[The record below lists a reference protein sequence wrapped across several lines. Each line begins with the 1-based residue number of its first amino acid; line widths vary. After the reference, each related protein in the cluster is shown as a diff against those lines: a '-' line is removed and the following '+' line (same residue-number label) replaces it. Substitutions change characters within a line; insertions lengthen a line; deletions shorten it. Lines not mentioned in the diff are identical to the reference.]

1 MGKIVKKER
10 SQMLRI
16 DKAILDTNGVICDN
30 ISQLSFADRGLLSQ
44 NILGHIRNFV
54 EYIAIKAYSNG
65 QDVNPNDYD
74 LNVAAL
80 KDMQRRGNLRFLY
93 RFHEMLQKSV
103 SHYTVDKD
111 GSERLMLKYYE
122 HLLKIKLYL
131 KRTFNLDVL
140 ENISD
145 FPLNTDTELSDY
157 YEKIAERI
165 ESPSA
170 LSYPI
175 NYNDRYY
182 VQKVKPFFVNQKI
195 YYEVTFTAAN
205 ANASKFDRVIAFTQ
219 HEIVNNYAVKFSIH
233 NDMIRILDKD
243 MSILVID
250 GFEVSIRPCEWDN
263 FSEIFGSRVK
273 HSTNSNE
280 YRELMRYLSVVRMS
294 LTELASSDQDYYD
307 FIKGQITA
315 HAQSVKIYKMLDQ
328 CRNIIVGNK
337 PGVNVLRYLLHKMN
351 NRVIKWQYWNEQCGG
366 LSNLY
371 LNYGC
376 IPFERMPYC
385 TSLRQHNPKIYDL
398 FESIPVSGHE
408 HELFARYIKNNT
420 EIEGHLF
427 TPKAEIDGFED
438 IDGLIR
444 KYNSSLYY
452 KHTGRK
458 IEEYKDHIYIKS
470 CVEDSTEIIK
480 KLQEL
485 ASSGVSQYT
494 ASVDSWISREAYTI
508 DDDGKKEALRQM
520 FANSHV
526 ALIYGSAGT
535 GKSTLI
541 KHISNFWAD
550 KDKIFLANTHP
561 AVDNM
566 RRKVTVGNSEY
577 NTIAKFLS
585 KRNNNA
591 DCDIL
596 FIDECSTVSN
606 DDMRRV
612 LEKASFKLLVLVGDI
627 YQIESIYFGN
637 WFSIAQK
644 FVPETSIFELTHPY
658 RTTNNDLLTVWDRV
672 RKLDDAILEPLVKNG
687 YVARLD
693 ETIFGHSEE
702 DEIILCLNYDGLYG
716 INNINRFLQNN
727 NPNASVVWGINNY
740 KVGDPVL
747 FNESNIFSPL
757 IHNNSKGRI
766 VGIRPEEQQIWF
778 DIELEESINAIDA
791 GEYDFELIGESE
803 AGKSIIS
810 FSVNKYRSTDEDDED
825 NDSTVV
831 PFQVAYAV
839 SIHKAQGLEYDSVKI
854 VITNETEERITHN
867 IFYTAITR
875 AKNKL
880 KIYWSP
886 ETEQSV
892 LERLEVKNSA
902 KDAHL
907 LSRLSLLTMTIKKE
921 QRIK

>member
-1 MGKIVKKER
+1 
-10 SQMLRI
+10 MLRI
-16 DKAILDTNGVICDN
+16 DKALLDTNGVICDN
-30 ISQLSFADRGLLSQ
+30 IRQLSKTDRGLLSQ
-44 NILGHIRNFV
+44 NILGQIRNFV
-54 EYIAIKAYSNG
+54 EYIAIKAYTNG

-80 KDMQRRGNLRFLY
+80 KDLQRRGDLRFLY
-93 RFHEMLQKSV
+93 RFHELLQKSV

-122 HLLKIKLYL
+122 YLLRIKLYL
-131 KRTFNLDVL
+131 KQSFNLFVL
-140 ENISD
+140 ENIND
-145 FPLNTDTELSDY
+145 FPLNMDTELSDY

-165 ESPSA
+165 ESPSVY
-170 LSYPI
+170 SYPVT
-175 NYNDRYY
+175 YNDRYY
-182 VQKVKPFFVNQKI
+182 VQKIKPFFVNQRI

-219 HEIVNNYAVKFSIH
+219 HEIVDNYAVKFSIH
-233 NDMIRILDKD
+233 NDIIRILDRD
-243 MSILVID
+243 MPILVID
-250 GFEVSIRPCEWDN
+250 GYEVSIRPCEWDN
-263 FSEIFGSRVK
+263 LSEIFGPRVK
-273 HSTNSNE
+273 HSASSVE
-280 YRELMRYLSVVRMS
+280 YKELMRFLFIVRMS
-294 LTELASSDQDYYD
+294 LTDLVSSDQDYYD
-307 FIKGQITA
+307 FVKSEITER
-315 HAQSVKIYKMLDQ
+315 AQSTKIYELLDR
-328 CRNIIVGNK
+328 CREIIICNK
-337 PGVNVLRYLLHKMN
+337 PGANVLRYLLHKMN
-351 NRVIKWQYWNEQCGG
+351 NRVIRWQYSSEQCGR

-385 TSLRQHNPKIYDL
+385 TSLRQHNPRIYDL

-408 HELFARYIKNNT
+408 HELFARYLKNNT

-452 KHTGRK
+452 KHTGRR
-458 IEEYKDHIYIKS
+458 IEEYKGHLYIKGYA
-470 CVEDSTEIIK
+470 EDSAEIIK

-494 ASVDSWISREAYTI
+494 ASVDSWLSRQSYMI
-508 DDDGKKEALRQM
+508 DDEGKKEALRQM
-520 FANSHV
+520 FTNSRV

-541 KHISNFWAD
+541 KHISNFWAGRD
-550 KDKIFLANTHP
+550 KMFLANTHP

-566 RRKVTVGNSEY
+566 RRKVIAGNSKY
-577 NTIAKFLS
+577 NTIAGFLS
-585 KRNNNA
+585 PQNHNT

-606 DDMRRV
+606 EDMRHV
-612 LEKASFKLLVLVGDI
+612 LEKANFKLLVLVGDI
-627 YQIESIYFGN
+627 FQIESIFFGN

-644 FVPETSIFELTHPY
+644 FVPSTSVFELTHPY
-658 RTTNNDLLTVWDRV
+658 RTTNNELLTVWDRV
-672 RKLDDAILEPLVKNG
+672 RNLDDAILEPLVKNG

-693 ETIFGHSEE
+693 ESIFERSDG

-716 INNINRFLQNN
+716 INNINRFLQNS
-727 NPNASVVWGINNY
+727 NPNPAIVWGINTY
-740 KVGDPVL
+740 KVGDPIL

-766 VGIRPEEQQIWF
+766 VDIRPEEGKIWF
-778 DIELEESINAIDA
+778 DIELDESINELDA
-791 GEYDFELIGESE
+791 WRYSFELIGESE
-803 AGKSIIS
+803 AENSIIS
-810 FSVNKYRSTDEDDED
+810 FSIDIHRSTDEDDDD
-825 NDSTVV
+825 NNSSVV

-875 AKNKL
+875 AKNKI

-892 LERLEVKNSA
+892 LGRLEIKRPS
-902 KDAHL
+902 KDAYLLAHL
-907 LSRLSLLTMTIKKE
+907 SSLTMS
-921 QRIK
+921 

>member
-1 MGKIVKKER
+1 
-10 SQMLRI
+10 MLKI

-30 ISQLSFADRGLLSQ
+30 IKQLSESDRGLLSQ
-44 NILGHIRNFV
+44 NILGQIRNFV

-65 QDVNPNDYD
+65 QDVNPNDYE

-80 KDMQRRGNLRFLY
+80 KDMQRRGDLRFLY

-122 HLLKIKLYL
+122 HLLKIKIYL
-131 KRTFNLDVL
+131 KQAFNLDVL
-140 ENISD
+140 ENIGD

-165 ESPSA
+165 ESPSTH
-170 LSYPI
+170 SYPVT
-175 NYNDRYY
+175 YNDRYY
-182 VQKVKPFFVNQKI
+182 VQKVKPFFVNQRI

-205 ANASKFDRVIAFTQ
+205 ANASKFDRVIAFTR
-219 HEIVNNYAVKFSIH
+219 HEIVDNYAVKFSIH

-250 GFEVSIRPCEWDN
+250 GYEVSIRPCEWDN
-263 FSEIFGSRVK
+263 LSEIFGPRVK
-273 HSTNSNE
+273 HSTSSNE
-280 YRELMRYLSVVRMS
+280 YRELMRFLSVVKMS
-294 LTELASSDQDYYD
+294 LTELVSSDQDYYD
-307 FIKGQITA
+307 FVKDKVTER
-315 HAQSVKIYKMLDQ
+315 AQSTKIYEMLDQ
-328 CRNIIVGNK
+328 CRDVVICNK
-337 PGVNVLRYLLHKMN
+337 PGANVLRYLLHKMN
-351 NRVIKWQYWNEQCGG
+351 NRVIKWQLWNQRYDG
-366 LSNLY
+366 LSGLY
-371 LNYGC
+371 LHYGC
-376 IPFERMPYC
+376 KPFDEMPYC
-385 TSLRQHNPKIYDL
+385 SSPRQHNPRIYDL
-398 FESIPVSGHE
+398 LESIPVSGHE

-420 EIEGHLF
+420 ETEGCLF
-427 TPKAEIDGFED
+427 TPEDKIEGFEN
-438 IDGLIR
+438 IDNLIR

-452 KHTGRK
+452 KHAGRR
-458 IEEYKDHIYIKS
+458 IEEYKNHLYIKGY
-470 CVEDSTEIIK
+470 VEDSTEIIK

-494 ASVDSWISREAYTI
+494 ASVDSWINRESYVI

-520 FANSHV
+520 FVNSHV

-566 RRKVTVGNSEY
+566 RRKVTAGNSEY

-585 KRNNNA
+585 KRNYNT

-612 LEKASFKLLVLVGDI
+612 LEKANFKLLVLVGDI
-627 YQIESIYFGN
+627 FQIESIYFGN
-637 WFSIAQK
+637 WFSIAKK
-644 FVPETSIFELTHPY
+644 FVPATSIFELTHPY
-658 RTTNNDLLTVWDRV
+658 RTTNDDLLTVWDRV

-687 YVARLD
+687 YVAKLD
-693 ETIFGHSEE
+693 ESIFEHSKD

-716 INNINRFLQNN
+716 INNINRFLQNS
-727 NPNASVVWGINNY
+727 NPNPAIVWGINAY
-740 KVGDPVL
+740 KVGDPIL

-766 VGIRPEEQQIWF
+766 VDIRPEEQQIWF
-778 DIELEESINAIDA
+778 DIELEESINEIDA
-791 GEYDFELIGESE
+791 WGYDFELLGESE
-803 AGKSIIS
+803 SGKSVIS
-810 FSVNKYRSTDEDDED
+810 FSVNRYRSTDEDDDD
-825 NDSTVV
+825 NDSTII

-886 ETEQSV
+886 ETEHAV
-892 LERLEVKNSA
+892 LGRLEVRNSN
-902 KDAHL
+902 KDAYL
-907 LSRLSLLTMTIKKE
+907 LAQLSSLSMS
-921 QRIK
+921 

>member
-1 MGKIVKKER
+1 
-10 SQMLRI
+10 MLRI
-16 DKAILDTNGVICDN
+16 DKAILDTNAVICDN

-44 NILGHIRNFV
+44 NILGQLRNFV
-54 EYIAIKAYSNG
+54 EYIAIKASSNG
-65 QDVNPNDYD
+65 KDVDPNDYN

-80 KDMQRRGNLRFLY
+80 KDMQRRGDLRFLD

-122 HLLKIKLYL
+122 NLLKIKLYL
-131 KRTFNLDVL
+131 KQTFDLDVL

-145 FPLNTDTELSDY
+145 FPLNMDTELSDY

-170 LSYPI
+170 LSYPVT
-175 NYNDRYY
+175 YNDRYY
-182 VQKVKPFFVNQKI
+182 VQKVKPFFSNQKI

-219 HEIVNNYAVKFSIH
+219 HEIVDNYAVKFSIH

-243 MSILVID
+243 MSVLVID
-250 GFEVSIRPCEWDN
+250 GYEVSIRPCEWDN
-263 FSEIFGSRVK
+263 LSEIFGPRVK

-294 LTELASSDQDYYD
+294 LTELVSSDQDYYD
-307 FIKGQITA
+307 FIKRQITA
-315 HAQSVKIYKMLDQ
+315 RAQSVKIYETLDQ
-328 CRNIIVGNK
+328 CRNIIVDNK
-337 PGVNVLRYLLHKMN
+337 PGANVLRYLLHKMN
-351 NRVIKWQYWNEQCGG
+351 NRVIKWQHRGEQCGE

-376 IPFERMPYC
+376 IPFDRMPYC

-398 FESIPVSGHE
+398 FDSIPVSGHE

-427 TPKAEIDGFED
+427 TPKAEIEGFEN

-452 KHTGRK
+452 KHTGRR
-458 IEEYKDHIYIKS
+458 IEEYKDHLYIKS
-470 CVEDSTEIIK
+470 YVEDSTEIIK
-480 KLQEL
+480 KLKEL

-494 ASVDSWISREAYTI
+494 VSVDSWISRESYII
-508 DDDGKKEALRQM
+508 DDDSKKEALRQM

-566 RRKVTVGNSEY
+566 RRKVTAGNSVY
-577 NTIAKFLS
+577 NTIATFIS
-585 KRNNNA
+585 KRNNNTN
-591 DCDIL
+591 CDVL

-612 LEKASFKLLVLVGDI
+612 LEKANFKLLVLVGDI

-658 RTTNNDLLTVWDRV
+658 RTTNNNLLTVWDRV

-693 ETIFGHSEE
+693 ESIFEHSED

-716 INNINRFLQNN
+716 INNINRFLQNS
-727 NPNASVVWGINNY
+727 NPNESVVWGINTY
-740 KVGDPVL
+740 KVGDPIL

-757 IHNNSKGRI
+757 IHNNSKGKI
-766 VGIRPEEQQIWF
+766 FGIHPGEQEIQF
-778 DIELEESINAIDA
+778 DIELEESINEIDA
-791 GEYDFELIGESE
+791 WEYGFELIGESE

-810 FSVNKYRSTDEDDED
+810 FTVSKYRSTDEDDEY
-825 NDSTVV
+825 NNSSVV

-880 KIYWSP
+880 KVYWSP
-886 ETEQSV
+886 ETGQSV
-892 LERLEVKNSA
+892 LERLEVKNSQ

-907 LSRLSLLTMTIKKE
+907 LSQLSSLTMKN
-921 QRIK
+921 

>member
-1 MGKIVKKER
+1 
-10 SQMLRI
+10 MLRI
-16 DKAILDTNGVICDN
+16 DKAILDANGAICDN
-30 ISQLSFADRGLLSQ
+30 IARLDAGDRGLLSQ
-44 NILGHIRNFV
+44 NILGQIRNFV

-74 LNVAAL
+74 VNVAAL

-131 KRTFNLDVL
+131 KQTFNLNVL
-140 ENISD
+140 KNISD

-170 LSYPI
+170 ASYPVT
-175 NYNDRYY
+175 YNDRYY
-182 VQKVKPFFVNQKI
+182 VHKVKPFFVNQKI
-195 YYEVTFTAAN
+195 YYEVTFTTAN
-205 ANASKFDRVIAFTQ
+205 ANTSKFDRIIAFTQ
-219 HEIVNNYAVKFSIH
+219 YEIVDNYAIKFTIH

-250 GFEVSIRPCEWDN
+250 DYEVSIRPCEWDN
-263 FSEIFGSRVK
+263 LSEMFGPRVK
-273 HSTNSNE
+273 HSTNSIE
-280 YRELMRYLSVVRMS
+280 YRELMSFLSVVRMS
-294 LTELASSDQDYYD
+294 LTELVSSDQDYYD
-307 FIKGQITA
+307 YIKGQIA
-315 HAQSVKIYKMLDQ
+315 VRAQSLKIYEMLDQ
-328 CRNIIVGNK
+328 CRDIIISNK
-337 PGVNVLRYLLHKMN
+337 SGANVLRYLLHKMN
-351 NRVIKWQYWNEQCGG
+351 NRVIKWQYWNEQCGR

-376 IPFERMPYC
+376 IPFDRMPYC

-427 TPKAEIDGFED
+427 MPKAEIEGFDD

-444 KYNSSLYY
+444 RYNSSLYY
-452 KHTGRK
+452 KHTGRRL
-458 IEEYKDHIYIKS
+458 EEYKNNIYIKGY
-470 CVEDSTEIIK
+470 VEDSTEIIK
-480 KLQEL
+480 RLQEL

-494 ASVDSWISREAYTI
+494 ASVNSWILRESYII
-508 DDDGKKEALRQM
+508 DDAGKEEALQQM
-520 FANSHV
+520 FTNSHV

-566 RRKVTVGNSEY
+566 RRKVTAGNSAY
-577 NTIAKFLS
+577 HTIAKFLS
-585 KRNNNA
+585 NQSINT
-591 DCDIL
+591 DCDVL

-612 LEKASFKLLVLVGDI
+612 LEKANFKLLVLVGDV
-627 YQIESIYFGN
+627 YQIESIFFGN

-644 FVPETSIFELTHPY
+644 FMPGTSIFELAHPY
-658 RTTNNDLLTVWDRV
+658 RTTNSDLLTVWDRV
-672 RKLDDAILEPLVKNG
+672 RKLDDAILEPLVKSG

-693 ETIFGHSEE
+693 ESIFEHSDD

-716 INNINRFLQNN
+716 INNINRFLQNS
-727 NPNASVVWGINNY
+727 NPNTGVVWGINTY
-740 KVGDPVL
+740 KVGDPIL

-766 VGIRPEEQQIWF
+766 VGIHPEEQQLRF
-778 DIELEESINAIDA
+778 DIELEESINELDA
-791 GEYDFELIGESE
+791 DGYDFELMGESE
-803 AGKSIIS
+803 AEKTVIS
-810 FSVNKYRSTDEDDED
+810 FIVNRYSSTDEDDD
-825 NDSTVV
+825 NNNSTVV

-892 LERLEVKNSA
+892 LERLEVKSST

-907 LSRLSLLTMTIKKE
+907 LAQLSTLAMT
-921 QRIK
+921 

>member
-1 MGKIVKKER
+1 
-10 SQMLRI
+10 MLRI

-44 NILGHIRNFV
+44 NILGQIRNFV

-65 QDVNPNDYD
+65 QDVNSNDYD

-80 KDMQRRGNLRFLY
+80 KDMQRRGDLRFLY

-165 ESPSA
+165 KSPSA
-170 LSYPI
+170 LSYPVT
-175 NYNDRYY
+175 YNDRYY

-219 HEIVNNYAVKFSIH
+219 HEIVDNYAVKFSIH

-250 GFEVSIRPCEWDN
+250 GYEVSIRPYEWDN
-263 FSEIFGSRVK
+263 LSEIFGPRVK

-294 LTELASSDQDYYD
+294 LTELVSSDQNYYD

-315 HAQSVKIYKMLDQ
+315 RAQSVKIYEMLDQ

-337 PGVNVLRYLLHKMN
+337 PGANVLRYLLHKMN
-351 NRVIKWQYWNEQCGG
+351 NRVIKWQYWNEQCVR

-371 LNYGC
+371 LNYAC
-376 IPFERMPYC
+376 IPFDRMPYC

-398 FESIPVSGHE
+398 FESIPASGHE

-420 EIEGHLF
+420 EIEGQLF
-427 TPKAEIDGFED
+427 TLKAEIEGFED

-452 KHTGRK
+452 KHTGRR
-458 IEEYKDHIYIKS
+458 IEEYKDHLYIKS
-470 CVEDSTEIIK
+470 YVEDSTEIIK

-494 ASVDSWISREAYTI
+494 ASVDSWISRESYTI

-550 KDKIFLANTHP
+550 KNKIFLANTHP

-566 RRKVTVGNSEY
+566 HRKVTAGNSEY

-585 KRNNNA
+585 KRNNNT
-591 DCDIL
+591 DCDVL

-606 DDMRRV
+606 DDMRCV
-612 LEKASFKLLVLVGDI
+612 LKKANFKLLVLVGDI

-658 RTTNNDLLTVWDRV
+658 RTTNNNLLTVWDRV

-693 ETIFGHSEE
+693 E
-702 DEIILCLNYDGLYG
+702 
-716 INNINRFLQNN
+716 
-727 NPNASVVWGINNY
+727 
-740 KVGDPVL
+740 
-747 FNESNIFSPL
+747 
-757 IHNNSKGRI
+757 
-766 VGIRPEEQQIWF
+766 
-778 DIELEESINAIDA
+778 
-791 GEYDFELIGESE
+791 
-803 AGKSIIS
+803 S
-810 FSVNKYRSTDEDDED
+810 FV
-825 NDSTVV
+825 
-831 PFQVAYAV
+831 
-839 SIHKAQGLEYDSVKI
+839 
-854 VITNETEERITHN
+854 
-867 IFYTAITR
+867 
-875 AKNKL
+875 
-880 KIYWSP
+880 
-886 ETEQSV
+886 
-892 LERLEVKNSA
+892 
-902 KDAHL
+902 
-907 LSRLSLLTMTIKKE
+907 
-921 QRIK
+921 